1 MRNGSDIGIIVVF
14 MLILIVK
21 IVIIAMQIII
31 RISLTLSS
39 SICSGIDILNEVI
52 TIFGNMQSR
61 YNNYIGRLEFDNILL
76 DPIAYFKSN

>member
-1 MRNGSDIGIIVVF
+1 
-14 MLILIVK
+14 
-21 IVIIAMQIII
+21 MQIII

-39 SICSGIDILNEVI
+39 SICSGIDILNEDI
-52 TIFGNMQSR
+52 TIFENMQSR

>member
-1 MRNGSDIGIIVVF
+1 
-14 MLILIVK
+14 MLKLIVK

-39 SICSGIDILNEVI
+39 SICSGIDILNEDI

-61 YNNYIGRLEFDNILL
+61 YNNYIDRLKFDNTLL
-76 DPIAYFKSN
+76 GPITYFKSN